1 MDDRKPTPRQDW
13 FTTTRWT
20 LVLEAADTRSP
31 HGREALEDLCECY
44 WYPLYVYVRRR
55 GYGSEEAQDLTQG
68 FFAQFLA
75 KGYIKAADPQRGKF
89 RSFLLSSLQNYLAN
103 EWDRARAKKRGG
115 GRIPISLDFE
125 KGEERYHV
133 EPADDIS
140 PDKVYEQRW
149 ALALIDRT
157 LERLAAAMEQAGQS
171 QRFNSLQPFLTGET
185 TGTRYRSVAA
195 RLGMTEGAVKV
206 AVHRLRQRFGVLLR
220 EEVGQTVADSG
231 QVDEEI
237 RYLLSVLGAGG

>member
-44 WYPLYVYVRRR
+44 WYPLYAYVRRR
-55 GYGSEEAQDLTQG
+55 GYGYEEAQDLTQG
-68 FFAQFLA
+68 FFAQFFG

-89 RSFLLSSLQNYLAN
+89 RSFLLTSLKNYLAN

-125 KGEERYHV
+125 KGEDRYHV

-149 ALALIDRT
+149 ALTLIDQT
-157 LERLAAAMEQAGQS
+157 LERLAATMDQAGQS
-171 QRFNSLQPFLTGET
+171 QRFNSLQPFLTGEN
-185 TGTRYRSVAA
+185 TGTRYRSVAD

>member
-1 MDDRKPTPRQDW
+1 M
-13 FTTTRWT
+13 
-20 LVLEAADTRSP
+20 
-31 HGREALEDLCECY
+31 
-44 WYPLYVYVRRR
+44 
-55 GYGSEEAQDLTQG
+55 
-68 FFAQFLA
+68 
-75 KGYIKAADPQRGKF
+75 
-89 RSFLLSSLQNYLAN
+89 
-103 EWDRARAKKRGG
+103 
-115 GRIPISLDFE
+115 
-125 KGEERYHV
+125 

-185 TGTRYRSVAA
+185 TGTPYRSVAD